1 MPIPTGPALEG
12 TEGATMEVVR
22 IAGGGA
28 DPRAD
33 LPAGIAPEGQPP
45 LVVVTW
51 RDAWFDFDHADATE
65 PRSDYL
71 VTTVGFVIRE
81 GPRFVSIAQEVL
93 PDGDGFRAV
102 THIPVAVIVSVT
114 PVHLDGTDAAVT
126 AEEGLYSADVDAA
139 GASDLGRRDA

>member
-1 MPIPTGPALEG
+1 
-12 TEGATMEVVR
+12 MEVVR

-33 LPAGIAPEGQPP
+33 PPAEDRPDPHPP

-81 GPRFVSIAQEVL
+81 DPRFLSIAQEVL
-93 PDGDGFRAV
+93 PDDDGFRAV
-102 THIPVAVIVSVT
+102 THIPVAVIVSVA
-114 PVHLDGTDAAVT
+114 PLEFDGTGAVVT
-126 AEEGLYSADVDAA
+126 RDEALYSAHVDAA

>member
-1 MPIPTGPALEG
+1 
-12 TEGATMEVVR
+12 MEVVR

-28 DPRAD
+28 DPRPD
-33 LPAGIAPEGQPP
+33 LPAGVPTDGHPP

-102 THIPVAVIVSVT
+102 THIPVSVIVSVT
-114 PVHLDGTDAAVT
+114 SVHLGGAAAAG